1 LSTCYALYRD
11 RDDLLLSGFEDI
23 RSVLATEMNASAERG
38 KDRFLKPALVL
49 FEDVDGH
56 RHL

>member
-1 LSTCYALYRD
+1 
-11 RDDLLLSGFEDI
+11 
-23 RSVLATEMNASAERG
+23 MNASAERG